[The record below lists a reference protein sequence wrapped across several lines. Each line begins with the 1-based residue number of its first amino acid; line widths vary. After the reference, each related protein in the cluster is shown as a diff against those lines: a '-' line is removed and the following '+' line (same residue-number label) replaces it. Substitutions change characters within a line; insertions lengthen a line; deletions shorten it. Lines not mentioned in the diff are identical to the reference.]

1 MQRYLVQR
9 LAFVPIVVLL
19 VATLVFLL
27 VRLLPG
33 DIVDVLAR
41 EAPQYGDA
49 SALRAE
55 LGLDRPLLEQYGRF
69 LLGAVQ
75 LDLGDSLYF
84 RHPVMDEVKR
94 AVPVT
99 LELALLAV
107 LVSTLASVP
116 LGVLAAAGRN
126 GPLDYVARVLSVLFT
141 SVPTFWLGTLVL
153 TGLALWFR
161 WVPPLQ
167 YTPLWEDPAAN
178 LQQFLIPA
186 LVLGVAA
193 AGTKLR
199 MVRSGMLD
207 VLGQDYIRTARAK
220 GLGEGRTIR
229 GHALRNALVPT
240 VALIGNQMGV
250 LLGGAAVTETIF
262 NLPGLGRMLITAV
275 DTRDYPAVQAAV
287 LVIALLLVT
296 LNVVVDLVYA
306 WLDPR
311 IRFADA

>member
-1 MQRYLVQR
+1 MQRYVIQR
-9 LAFVPIVVLL
+9 LAFVPIVALL

-33 DIVDVLAR
+33 DIVDVLTR

-49 SALRAE
+49 SALRHE
-55 LGLDRPLLEQYGRF
+55 LGLDKPLIEQYLSF
-69 LLGAVQ
+69 LTGVLQADFGT
-75 LDLGDSLYF
+75 SLYF
-84 RHPVMDEVKR
+84 RHPVIVDVRR

-107 LVSTLASVP
+107 LVSSAISIP
-116 LGVLAAAGRN
+116 LGVIAASGRN
-126 GPLDYVARVLSVLFT
+126 GPVDYVVRVISVVFT
-141 SVPTFWLGTLVL
+141 SIPTFWLGTLVL
-153 TGLALWFR
+153 TGLALWAR
-161 WVPPLQ
+161 WVPPLR
-167 YTPLWEDPAAN
+167 YVPIWEDPVAN

-193 AGTKLR
+193 TGVKLR
-199 MVRSGMLD
+199 MVRSQMLE

-220 GLGEGRTIR
+220 GLGTMSTLRR
-229 GHALRNALVPT
+229 HALRNALVP
-240 VALIGNQMGV
+240 VVSLIGNQMGV

-275 DTRDYPAVQAAV
+275 DTRDYPSVQAAV

-296 LNVVVDLVYA
+296 LNLVVDLAYA

-311 IRFADA
+311 IRYAEG

>member
-1 MQRYLVQR
+1 MQRYILQR
-9 LAFVPIVVLL
+9 LAFVPVVALF
-19 VATLVFLL
+19 VTTAVFLL

-33 DIVDVLAR
+33 DIITVLTR

-49 SALRAE
+49 ATLRHE
-55 LGLDRPLLEQYGRF
+55 LGLDRPLLAQFGSF
-69 LLGAVQ
+69 LAGA
-75 LDLGDSLYF
+75 LRGDLGTSLYF
-84 RHPVMDEVKR
+84 RHPVSDDLRR
-94 AVPVT
+94 ALPVT

-107 LVSTLASVP
+107 IVSTLVAGP
-116 LGVLAAAGRN
+116 LGTLAAARRN
-126 GPLDYVARVLSVLFT
+126 GLTDYLARIVSVLFT

-153 TGLALWFR
+153 TGLALWAR

-167 YTPLWEDPAAN
+167 YRPLWEDPVAN

-186 LVLGVAA
+186 LVLGVTS
-193 AGTKLR
+193 AGVKLR
-199 MVRSGMLD
+199 MVRSQVLD

-220 GLGEGRTIR
+220 GLGEARLVR
-229 GHALRNALVPT
+229 RHALRNAAIPV
-240 VALIGNQMGV
+240 VSLIGNQMGV

-275 DTRDYPAVQAAV
+275 DTRDYPSIQAAV

-296 LNVVVDLVYA
+296 LNLLVDLVYA

-311 IRFADA
+311 IRYAS

>member
-1 MQRYLVQR
+1 MQRYVLQR
-9 LAFVPIVVLL
+9 LAFVPVVALL
-19 VATLVFLL
+19 VATVVFLL

-33 DIVDVLAR
+33 DIITVLTR

-49 SALRAE
+49 TSLRRE
-55 LGLDRPLLEQYGRF
+55 LGLDKPLAEQYLHF
-69 LLGAVQ
+69 LAGLPRADFGE
-75 LDLGDSLYF
+75 SLYF
-84 RHPVMDEVKR
+84 KHPVSQEVRR
-94 AVPVT
+94 ALPVT

-107 LVSTLASVP
+107 LVSTVIALP

-126 GPLDYVARVLSVLFT
+126 GPLDYAVRVLSVVCT

-153 TGLALWFR
+153 TGLALWAR

-167 YTPLWEDPAAN
+167 YTPIWEDPRAN
-178 LQQFLIPA
+178 LQQFLIPG
-186 LVLGVAA
+186 LVLGVVAT
-193 AGTKLR
+193 GTTLR
-199 MVRSGMLD
+199 MVRSQMLD

-220 GLGEGRTIR
+220 GLGQARVLR
-229 GHALRNALVPT
+229 RHALRNALVP
-240 VALIGNQMGV
+240 VVSLLGNQLGV

-275 DTRDYPAVQAAV
+275 DTRDYPSIQAAV

-296 LNVVVDLVYA
+296 LNLLVDLVYA

-311 IRFADA
+311 IRYAS

>member
-1 MQRYLVQR
+1 MV
-9 LAFVPIVVLL
+9 ALL
-19 VATLVFLL
+19 VTTAVFLL

-33 DIVDVLAR
+33 DIITVLTR

-49 SALRAE
+49 ASLRRE
-55 LGLDRPLLEQYGRF
+55 LGLDRPLLAQFGSF
-69 LLGAVQ
+69 IGGAVRG
-75 LDLGDSLYF
+75 DLGDSLFF
-84 RHPVMDEVKR
+84 RRPVSDDLRR
-94 AVPVT
+94 ALPVT

-107 LVSTLASVP
+107 IVSVAVAGP
-116 LGVLAAAGRN
+116 LGTLAAARRN
-126 GPLDYVARVLSVLFT
+126 GPTDYLARVVSVLFT

-153 TGLALWFR
+153 TGLALWAH

-167 YTPLWEDPAAN
+167 YRPIWEDPAAN

-186 LVLGVAA
+186 LVLGITS
-193 AGTKLR
+193 AGVKLR
-199 MVRSGMLD
+199 MVRSQVLD

-220 GLGEGRTIR
+220 GLGEARLVSR
-229 GHALRNALVPT
+229 HAVRNAAIPV
-240 VALIGNQMGV
+240 VSLIGNQMGV

-275 DTRDYPAVQAAV
+275 DTRDYPSIQAAV

-296 LNVVVDLVYA
+296 LNLFVDLVYA

-311 IRFADA
+311 IRYAS